1 MNGHARA
8 RAHTHTHTH
17 TATIKIMDFQVFYMK
32 EIKYA
37 LCGDHMHASV
47 HM

>member
-1 MNGHARA
+1 
-8 RAHTHTHTH
+8 
-17 TATIKIMDFQVFYMK
+17 MDFQVFYMK